1 VRFFVPNTATEKQQ
15 ILELP
20 LKLLSTIECL
30 NYICKFSDMSL
41 SLENKKIEL
50 IQWLSTLNDTSLID
64 KLMKLREKEKNDW
77 WNEIS
82 ENEKIS
88 IEKGIQDA
96 DNGKLTSHSN
106 VKEIYEK
113 WL

>member
-1 VRFFVPNTATEKQQ
+1 MHGSK
-15 ILELP
+15 
-20 LKLLSTIECL
+20 IECL
-30 NYICKFSDMSL
+30 DLICKFDIMDL

-82 ENEKIS
+82 ASEKES

>member
-1 VRFFVPNTATEKQQ
+1 MEV
-15 ILELP
+15 
-20 LKLLSTIECL
+20 
-30 NYICKFSDMSL
+30 
-41 SLENKKIEL
+41 SLESKKIEL
-50 IQWLSTLNDTSLID
+50 IQWLSRLNDKTLID
-64 KLMKLREKEKNDW
+64 KLMKLREKEKTDW

-82 ENEKIS
+82 AKEKES

-96 DNGKLTSHSN
+96 NNGKLTSHSN

>member
-1 VRFFVPNTATEKQQ
+1 M
-15 ILELP
+15 
-20 LKLLSTIECL
+20 
-30 NYICKFSDMSL
+30 DL

-82 ENEKIS
+82 ASEKES

-96 DNGKLTSHSN
+96 DNGNLTSHSN

>member
-1 VRFFVPNTATEKQQ
+1 M
-15 ILELP
+15 
-20 LKLLSTIECL
+20 
-30 NYICKFSDMSL
+30 DL

-82 ENEKIS
+82 ASEKES

-96 DNGKLTSHSN
+96 DGGKLTSHSN
-106 VKEIYEK
+106 VKGIYEK

>member
-1 VRFFVPNTATEKQQ
+1 MDINLQ
-15 ILELP
+15 
-20 LKLLSTIECL
+20 
-30 NYICKFSDMSL
+30 
-41 SLENKKIEL
+41 NKKIEL
-50 IQWLSTLNDTSLID
+50 IQWLSTLDDQSLID
-64 KLMKLREKEKNDW
+64 KLMKLRKKEKTDW

-82 ENEKIS
+82 TDEQKS

-106 VKEIYEK
+106 VKKKYEK

>member
-1 VRFFVPNTATEKQQ
+1 M
-15 ILELP
+15 
-20 LKLLSTIECL
+20 
-30 NYICKFSDMSL
+30 DL

-50 IQWLSTLNDTSLID
+50 IQWLSTLNDASLID
-64 KLMKLREKEKNDW
+64 KLMKLREKEKTDW

-82 ENEKIS
+82 ESEKKS

-96 DNGKLTSHSN
+96 DNGNLTSHSN
-106 VKEIYEK
+106 VKGVYEK

>member
-1 VRFFVPNTATEKQQ
+1 M
-15 ILELP
+15 
-20 LKLLSTIECL
+20 
-30 NYICKFSDMSL
+30 DL

-64 KLMKLREKEKNDW
+64 KLMELREKEKKDW

-82 ENEKIS
+82 ASEKES

-96 DNGKLTSHSN
+96 DNGKLTSQSS
-106 VKEIYEK
+106 VKGIYEK

>member
-1 VRFFVPNTATEKQQ
+1 MDINLQ
-15 ILELP
+15 
-20 LKLLSTIECL
+20 
-30 NYICKFSDMSL
+30 
-41 SLENKKIEL
+41 NKKIEL
-50 IQWLSTLNDTSLID
+50 IQWLSTLDDQSLID
-64 KLMKLREKEKNDW
+64 KLMKLRKKEKTDW

-82 ENEKIS
+82 TDEQKS

-106 VKEIYEK
+106 VKKHYEK